1 MAADRVVEAVDVSPI
16 ALAAASRVSKA
27 VRQTSSDFSVLKNV
41 STIALSKQFPRPD
54 MEIRMP
60 LAFSSAW

>member
-1 MAADRVVEAVDVSPI
+1 MAADRVVEPSMYRPMA
-16 ALAAASRVSKA
+16 AAASARVSKA

-41 STIALSKQFPRPD
+41 STMALSKQFPRPD